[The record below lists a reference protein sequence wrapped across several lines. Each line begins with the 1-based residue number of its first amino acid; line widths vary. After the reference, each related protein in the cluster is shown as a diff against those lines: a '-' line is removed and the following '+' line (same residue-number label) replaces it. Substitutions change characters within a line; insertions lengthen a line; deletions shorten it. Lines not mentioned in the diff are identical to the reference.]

1 MDLHLEESIG
11 AEKTSILDSAD
22 FMSFFFAFIFRYGKR
37 VGRINCLAIS
47 EIKKVHGIITVWT
60 LSGHVW
66 NKPIHME
73 WRGKWTDFPVI
84 PPNPYGLKG
93 ILVYP
98 NKPLLTI
105 HYNSGQQF
113 IPFQIHS
120 IAQCLDVAIGSEVI
134 FPEKIYIIKDNKTQK
149 NSYEQVEFSITSVNI

>member
-1 MDLHLEESIG
+1 
-11 AEKTSILDSAD
+11 
-22 FMSFFFAFIFRYGKR
+22 
-37 VGRINCLAIS
+37 
-47 EIKKVHGIITVWT
+47 
-60 LSGHVW
+60 
-66 NKPIHME
+66 ME

-98 NKPLLTI
+98 NKPLLAI

-134 FPEKIYIIKDNKTQK
+134 FPEKKYIIKDNKTQK
-149 NSYEQVEFSITSVNI
+149 NSYEQVKFSTTSVNILKTSYLTQLPCTFF